1 MTEYVN
7 QCGRCG
13 SGIHYTDCI
22 DCDGTGSPDPHDP
35 EGWCPEC
42 EGDGF
47 IAFCIS
53 SQDWCYA
60 NPLPGHEHTPRN
72 TVIGVQVGPDG
83 YGPDARPILADLP
96 VQGEPGA

>member
-13 SGIHYTDCI
+13 SSIHFTDCI
-22 DCDGTGSPDPHDP
+22 DCDGSGFIDIFM
-35 EGWCPEC
+35 CLEC
-42 EGDGF
+42 DGDGF
-47 IAFCIS
+47 IAFCLS
-53 SQDWCYA
+53 SQEWCEA
-60 NPLPGHEHTPRN
+60 NPLPGRDNTPRN

-96 VQGEPGA
+96 VQGEPQ